1 MEREAISNF
10 EGQFVKLE
18 YTNGFNLKGTILKVY
33 NESILFKTSTAKS
46 IISLCD
52 IKSVVGDA

>member
-33 NESILFKTSTAKS
+33 NESILFNLTSK
-46 IISLCD
+46 IIST
-52 IKSVVGDA
+52 